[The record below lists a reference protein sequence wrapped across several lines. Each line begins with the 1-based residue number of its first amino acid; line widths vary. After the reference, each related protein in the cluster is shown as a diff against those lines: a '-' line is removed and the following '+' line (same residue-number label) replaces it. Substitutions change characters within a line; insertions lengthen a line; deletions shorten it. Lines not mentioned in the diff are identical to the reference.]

1 MKQLRLKIYEVI
13 EPYQHSRLSK
23 VYDYSMLGVIILS
36 LISLTTR
43 LESPIL
49 SIIDKV
55 TVSVFILDYLLRWIT
70 ADYKMPKTAKWKAFL
85 FYPFTIFA
93 IIDIFKSHF
102 IRIKTLKI
110 SKNGSFYQ
118 FSES

>member
-43 LESPIL
+43 LESPLL

-55 TVSVFILDYLLRWIT
+55 TDDTASFMADMFQPSSVDLIK
-70 ADYKMPKTAKWKAFL
+70 YK
-85 FYPFTIFA
+85 YG
-93 IIDIFKSHF
+93 
-102 IRIKTLKI
+102 
-110 SKNGSFYQ
+110 SKK
-118 FSES
+118 